1 MEARGWEDCSDL
13 MSRPEDWQEGG
24 GEGCE
29 GAGGG
34 EAPAADQER
43 KSEEPQLR
51 FVMFGYGCNSVF
63 CKFTL
68 SVYTL

>member
-1 MEARGWEDCSDL
+1 MEPRGWEDCSDF

-34 EAPAADQER
+34 EAPAADQE
-43 KSEEPQLR
+43 EERRTTAEICNVWLR
-51 FVMFGYGCNSVF
+51 V
-63 CKFTL
+63 
-68 SVYTL
+68 

>member
-1 MEARGWEDCSDL
+1 MEPRGWEDCSDL

-34 EAPAADQER
+34 EAPAADQE
-43 KSEEPQLR
+43 EERRTTAEICNVWLR
-51 FVMFGYGCNSVF
+51 V
-63 CKFTL
+63 
-68 SVYTL
+68 